1 MPRPYAYWQP
11 IDKIGGAPL
20 PSGAFRAAETPAP
33 TATGRTAVTRI
44 GVQAMML
51 KDAFASAGAF
61 ATLREVRAIGYR
73 SVEIS
78 QVPLTAATVA
88 ELQRARDE
96 LGVEIAAISAGLA
109 PGDSPGAALE
119 GGLAGIVA
127 DARALGTR
135 TVRIGMLPASAA
147 VSPAALLDFA
157 DRCQAAAAGLR
168 DDGLRLL
175 LHNHHHEFARHDGRL
190 LLDVVAER
198 APLLGLE
205 LDVHWVQ
212 RGGLDPVT
220 TLRRYGERVALV
232 HLKDYRVGPPADASG
247 GWSVHAFTS
256 NVQFAE
262 VGEGNLDFP
271 GIIGTSLALGV
282 DHLLVE
288 QDERYGRSAL
298 DCLRTSHANLVAMGF
313 SDLF

>member
-1 MPRPYAYWQP
+1 
-11 IDKIGGAPL
+11 
-20 PSGAFRAAETPAP
+20 
-33 TATGRTAVTRI
+33 VTTI

-51 KDAFASAGAF
+51 KDGFAEAGAL

-78 QVPLTAATVA
+78 QIPLTAATVA

-96 LGVEIAAISAGLA
+96 LGMEVVAISAGLA
-109 PGDSPGAALE
+109 RGDSLGPALE
-119 GGLAGIVA
+119 GDLAAIVA

-147 VSPAALLDFA
+147 GSPSALLDFA
-157 DRCQAAAAGLR
+157 DRCQDAAARLH
-168 DDGLRLL
+168 DEGLRLL
-175 LHNHHHEFARHDGRL
+175 FHNHHVEFAKHDGRL
-190 LLDVVAER
+190 LLDVLAER
-198 APLLGLE
+198 APRLGLE

-220 TLRRYGERVALV
+220 TLKRYGGRVRTV
-232 HLKDYRVGPPADASG
+232 HLKDYRIGPAAPVTGA
-247 GWSVHAFTS
+247 WSVQAFTS

-262 VGEGNLDFP
+262 VGEGTLDFP
-271 GIIGTSLALGV
+271 AIIGTSLELGV
-282 DHLLVE
+282 EHLLVE

-313 SDLF
+313 GDLF